1 MAITISSRKSPGIG
15 SANVQGG
22 NLSLINQAGAAGRG
36 QMQAGK
42 EIINL
47 SREVAKLG
55 KIIGTTQASEQSEI
69 NFNKAK
75 SMWNYTATEV
85 HSSAINGGAGEID
98 DNGNYENQWIPEKY
112 NSNMEQAFG
121 DLEKN
126 KEFTAYIKSLNN
138 KDYSQFQAWAA
149 NEYGDL
155 SGKVTNLGYQ
165 KRTALQKA
173 ERTVAT
179 NNLFQSSLVP
189 DPEKSIKNY
198 TEYLKALTSPSAYG
212 SPLAP
217 DQIQTNERA
226 FVKFSTL
233 NNLFQGQNP
242 NIPESATIEQY
253 DNAITQ
259 LSDTN
264 YMPEIVLDNE
274 NSLVGLTQEERNEAV
289 KELRELKT
297 QRKSIDD
304 RLVEE
309 SINATAEGL
318 LEKLGSNNL
327 KAGDL
332 QSAILANP
340 NFIGTPEH
348 TFFKQQH
355 TRLYGTGIAPK
366 EDLSAYFKA
375 DANIMSGNA
384 IPNLAQLYMQ
394 NKKAAVGKVRAY
406 LIQNVNNL
414 SDAHHKGVPA
424 ILKNFFGTDSELGKS
439 VGYLD
444 KTLEAKL
451 KVKFYSEKQKKS
463 INLSDMSDANVAT
476 VLVSLMN
483 ESEQTRAEIQ
493 ALVDIEMVNWQRV
506 SRARF
511 KADKSGKQLID
522 LLDAPAIGK
531 DGKVI
536 GGTENPAYIGDRMM
550 NSFLNATAY
559 SPTVA
564 PVNPPEQVISTTESL
579 NSVSSKYT
587 IGTKHDIELQD
598 GSLSFYVP
606 ENMTTEEGLNMFWN
620 DVALE
625 TYGTSKKTIIFDN
638 PNDAPKGWVNGRE
651 PVDHVKK
658 RIEK

>member
-1 MAITISSRKSPGIG
+1 
-15 SANVQGG
+15 
-22 NLSLINQAGAAGRG
+22 
-36 QMQAGK
+36 
-42 EIINL
+42 
-47 SREVAKLG
+47 
-55 KIIGTTQASEQSEI
+55 
-69 NFNKAK
+69 
-75 SMWNYTATEV
+75 
-85 HSSAINGGAGEID
+85 
-98 DNGNYENQWIPEKY
+98 
-112 NSNMEQAFG
+112 
-121 DLEKN
+121 
-126 KEFTAYIKSLNN
+126 
-138 KDYSQFQAWAA
+138 
-149 NEYGDL
+149 
-155 SGKVTNLGYQ
+155 
-165 KRTALQKA
+165 
-173 ERTVAT
+173 
-179 NNLFQSSLVP
+179 
-189 DPEKSIKNY
+189 
-198 TEYLKALTSPSAYG
+198 
-212 SPLAP
+212 
-217 DQIQTNERA
+217 IQTNERS

-242 NIPESATIEQY
+242 NIPETATIEQY
-253 DNAITQ
+253 DNAITE
-259 LSDTN
+259 LSDTK

-274 NSLVGLTQEERNEAV
+274 NSLVGLTLEERNEAI

-297 QRKSIDD
+297 QRKAIDD
-304 RLVEE
+304 RVVEE

-318 LEKLGSNNL
+318 LEKLGNNNL

-355 TRLYGTGIAPK
+355 TRLYGTGVAPK

-375 DANIMSGNA
+375 NNNIMSGKA

-394 NKKAAVGKVRAY
+394 DKIAAVGKVRAY

-414 SDAHHKGVPA
+414 SRTHYKGVPA
-424 ILKNFFGTDSELGKS
+424 ILKDFFGTDSELGKS

-451 KVKFYSEKQKKS
+451 KVKFYSEKLKNP
-463 INLSDMSDANVAT
+463 INFSDMSEANLALMFVNF
-476 VLVSLMN
+476 MN

-493 ALVDIEMVNWQRV
+493 SLVDIEMVNWQRV

-511 KADKSGKQLID
+511 KADKSGKPLID

-550 NSFLNATAY
+550 NSFLNGTKY
-559 SPTVA
+559 LTTVA
-564 PVNPPEQVISTTESL
+564 PVSPPEQLISTTESL
-579 NSVSSKYT
+579 NSVASRYT

-606 ENMTTEEGLNMFWN
+606 ENMTTEDGLNMFWN

-625 TYGTSKKTIIFDN
+625 TYGSQNKLIIFDN
-638 PNDAPKGWVNGRE
+638 IADAPKNWKNGRE
-651 PVDHVKK
+651 PLAHIKNRLSK
-658 RIEK
+658 

>member
-289 KELRELKT
+289 KELRELKNSRK
-297 QRKSIDD
+297 QRHLRRYWL
-304 RLVEE
+304 RL
-309 SINATAEGL
+309 SPL
-318 LEKLGSNNL
+318 L
-327 KAGDL
+327 
-332 QSAILANP
+332 
-340 NFIGTPEH
+340 F
-348 TFFKQQH
+348 
-355 TRLYGTGIAPK
+355 
-366 EDLSAYFKA
+366 LS
-375 DANIMSGNA
+375 
-384 IPNLAQLYMQ
+384 
-394 NKKAAVGKVRAY
+394 
-406 LIQNVNNL
+406 
-414 SDAHHKGVPA
+414 
-424 ILKNFFGTDSELGKS
+424 
-439 VGYLD
+439 
-444 KTLEAKL
+444 
-451 KVKFYSEKQKKS
+451 
-463 INLSDMSDANVAT
+463 
-476 VLVSLMN
+476 
-483 ESEQTRAEIQ
+483 
-493 ALVDIEMVNWQRV
+493 
-506 SRARF
+506 
-511 KADKSGKQLID
+511 
-522 LLDAPAIGK
+522 
-531 DGKVI
+531 
-536 GGTENPAYIGDRMM
+536 
-550 NSFLNATAY
+550 
-559 SPTVA
+559 
-564 PVNPPEQVISTTESL
+564 
-579 NSVSSKYT
+579 
-587 IGTKHDIELQD
+587 
-598 GSLSFYVP
+598 
-606 ENMTTEEGLNMFWN
+606 
-620 DVALE
+620 
-625 TYGTSKKTIIFDN
+625 
-638 PNDAPKGWVNGRE
+638 
-651 PVDHVKK
+651 
-658 RIEK
+658 

>member
-15 SANVQGG
+15 SANVPGG

-36 QMQAGK
+36 QMQTGK

-69 NFNKAK
+69 NLNKAK
-75 SMWNYTATEV
+75 SMWNHTATEV

-112 NSNMEQAFG
+112 NSNMEQSFG
-121 DLEKN
+121 ALEKN
-126 KEFTAYIKSLNN
+126 KEFTSYIKSLNN

-149 NEYGDL
+149 GEYGDL

-179 NNLFQSSLVP
+179 NNLFQSALIP
-189 DPEKSIKNY
+189 DPDKSKKNY
-198 TEYLKALTSPSAYG
+198 IEYLKALKSPSAYG

-217 DQIQTNERA
+217 DQIQTNERS

-242 NIPESATIEQY
+242 NIPETATIEQY
-253 DNAITQ
+253 DNAITE
-259 LSDTN
+259 LSDTK

-274 NSLVGLTQEERNEAV
+274 NSLVGLTLEERNEAI

-297 QRKSIDD
+297 QRKAIDD

-318 LEKLGSNNL
+318 LEKLGNNNL

-355 TRLYGTGIAPK
+355 TRLYGTGVAPK

-375 DANIMSGNA
+375 NTNIMSGNA

-394 NKKAAVGKVRAY
+394 DKIAAVGKVRAY

-414 SDAHHKGVPA
+414 SDTHYKGVPA
-424 ILKNFFGTDSELGKS
+424 ILKDFFGTDSELGKS

-451 KVKFYSEKQKKS
+451 KVKFYSEKLKNP
-463 INLSDMSDANVAT
+463 INFSDMSDTNIALM
-476 VLVSLMN
+476 LVNFMN

-511 KADKSGKQLID
+511 KADKSGKPLID

-550 NSFLNATAY
+550 NSFLNGTKY
-559 SPTVA
+559 LTTVA
-564 PVNPPEQVISTTESL
+564 PVSPPEQLISTTESL
-579 NSVSSKYT
+579 NSVASRYT

-606 ENMTTEEGLNMFWN
+606 ENMTTEDGLNMFWN

-625 TYGTSKKTIIFDN
+625 TYGSQNKLIIFDN
-638 PNDAPKGWVNGRE
+638 IADAPKNWKNGRE
-651 PVDHVKK
+651 PLDHLKK
-658 RIEK
+658 RLSK